1 MRTIKFR
8 GFSNCNSQWT
18 YGNLVIVDGKY
29 HITDQEECEE
39 VSDYT
44 LVDKNSV
51 GQFTGAID
59 CNGNEIYEGD
69 ILYNE
74 QIHKKTEK
82 YKTPIKN
89 FVVYFDDD
97 ILGLGFKC
105 KSTVGYKECFLMK
118 KSRYFEVVG
127 NTYENPE
134 WLNQE

>member
-8 GFSNCNSQWT
+8 GFNNSNSEWT

-29 HITDQEECEE
+29 HIIDQEEYEE

-44 LVDKNSV
+44 LVDKSSV
-51 GQFTGAID
+51 GQFTGLYD
-59 CNGNEIYEGD
+59 KNGTEIYEGD

-89 FVVYFDDD
+89 FIVCFKVC
-97 ILGLGFKC
+97 GFEC
-105 KSTVGYKECFLMK
+105 KSTVGEKIALL
-118 KSRYFEVVG
+118 RYNTKFFEVIG
-127 NTYENPE
+127 NIYQNPE
-134 WLNQE
+134 LLK